1 MSDWNDHRTAA
12 EAAALEAMTDL
23 AAACGELRAAV
34 AADPKVQAGTVAR
47 LDLQRRFAWCRVND
61 ALGYAEACLGWD
73 SQPRDPLFAH
83 SEATQRLYA
92 EYHSG
97 GVALGAGPQ
106 LEAARNKMMR
116 AASAA
121 ERALEKLGLVY
132 DERLCAPSFFPDII
146 GPLDRMRE
154 LHQTVSGPLAR
165 KAAHSRPRHSSMSR
179 RLTGRMRTG
188 RS

>member
-23 AAACGELRAAV
+23 AAACDELRAAV

-61 ALGYAEACLGWD
+61 ALGYAAACLSWD

-97 GVALGAGPQ
+97 GVALVAGPR

-132 DERLCAPSFFPDII
+132 DEHLSCPSLYPATA
-146 GPLDRMRE
+146 GPLDHMKE
-154 LHQTVSGPLAR
+154 LHQAVAVPLPREAGP
-165 KAAHSRPRHSSMSR
+165 SRPRHSSMSR
-179 RLTGRMRTG
+179 RLISRMRAG